1 MKKFLTLSA
10 LLTIF
15 MLFQSQTVHA
25 RRGAIVYST
34 GPTTQSLHKFAEPV
48 EVEGD
53 SQTYTDF
60 GIVFEQFSILGV
72 PIWNYGQEPTYALY
86 SETSTTITSLEFTPD
101 ELAYMVEE
109 FDIPGEFSAEPSLSF
124 WNKIGGKL
132 VVLAVFGALVAFYAL
147 RGGNDDE
154 E

>member
-25 RRGAIVYST
+25 RRGAIVYGT
-34 GPTTQSLHKFAEPV
+34 GPTTQSLYKFAEPV

-72 PIWNYGQEPTYALY
+72 PIWNYGETTYALY
-86 SETSTTITSLEFTPD
+86 SESATTIDYAEITNEDLKEVLVDF
-101 ELAYMVEE
+101 E
-109 FDIPGEFSAEPSLSF
+109 IPGEFSAEPSLSF

-147 RGGNDDE
+147 RGGKDEDE